1 MLRTHERRFGPCRDL
16 SSTFTVGPAFD
27 SRHDAAGSPL
37 IMVFIAAAMNGPKN
51 DSQNAER
58 PEVNAPGLCASCV
71 HAQRIESS
79 KGSTFVLCRL
89 SYTDPR
95 FVRYPRL
102 PVLACDGYSPKGA
115 DNEKK

>member
-1 MLRTHERRFGPCRDL
+1 M
-16 SSTFTVGPAFD
+16 S
-27 SRHDAAGSPL
+27 
-37 IMVFIAAAMNGPKN
+37 GPKS
-51 DSQNAER
+51 DSHNAER
-58 PEVNAPGLCASCV
+58 PDVNAPGLCASCV

-102 PVLACDGYSPKGA
+102 PVLACDGYSQERA
-115 DNEKK
+115 DTETK

>member
-1 MLRTHERRFGPCRDL
+1 MI
-16 SSTFTVGPAFD
+16 V
-27 SRHDAAGSPL
+27 
-37 IMVFIAAAMNGPKN
+37 IAAAMNGPKS
-51 DSQNAER
+51 DRKTQSD
-58 PEVNAPGLCASCV
+58 PDVNAPELCASCV

-102 PVLACDGYSPKGA
+102 PVLACDGYSPEEA
-115 DNEKK
+115 DTEKK